1 MSTEPHDRDEPAL
14 RFATP
19 PRLALVVS
27 RFNTEVT
34 GGLRAGA
41 RAWLAEH
48 DLALRDEDLFES
60 PGAFELPLIA
70 QTLARTG
77 RYDGVICLGCVV
89 KGDTAHFEFI
99 SLGAAT
105 GLMQASLSTGV
116 PIAFGV
122 LTTYTDEQAIV
133 RRLWPGLAT
142 TRTTRAAKPRPR
154 VPRAL
159 PYCRRSGPEDG
170 RNTVKECQP
179 DALPVDRQRNL
190 TR

>member
-1 MSTEPHDRDEPAL
+1 MSSIREDEGPRL
-14 RFATP
+14 NFATP

-34 GGLRAGA
+34 GGLRDGA

-48 DLALRDEDLFES
+48 GISLREEDLFDS

-77 RYDGVICLGCVV
+77 RYDGVICLGCVI

-105 GLMQASLSTGV
+105 GLMQASLATGV

-122 LTTYTDEQAIV
+122 LTTYTEAQAV
-133 RRLWPGLAT
+133 ARSRDDAHNKGREAAAACVESLAVLQSI
-142 TRTTRAAKPRPR
+142 K
-154 VPRAL
+154 
-159 PYCRRSGPEDG
+159 G
-170 RNTVKECQP
+170 
-179 DALPVDRQRNL
+179 
-190 TR
+190 